1 MIRARLSAWQSWAGR
16 IRGRLTGLALLAA
29 LPIFAMAGMIAWQA
43 FEAIARSAQERA
55 ALLDGQA
62 LAHYQ
67 AAVDA
72 VAADLVKA
80 APSVID
86 HSCNPGL
93 TQRDYGLL
101 AIDVD
106 GRVVCRGGALPA
118 LPPPPYAWFE
128 HVRGGAQVVTQP
140 FGPPGWTVVAV
151 PTSNGGAIAA
161 MLPSSWTVTQVLS
174 DDLPQAG
181 DAVWLFDSNG
191 ATLASRG
198 DAAVALPL
206 PGTMDT
212 LLAGGQ
218 LALRAEAGSGARYA
232 YAATLLPGG
241 WRLVVATSAER
252 EHAAALNELLLR
264 VAELAALL
272 VAGVAAVVIGADVA
286 FGQPLRRL
294 SAAVRRWQG
303 GGSFDPGDLAGAP
316 DEVLQLAAS
325 FQESTDSLRQK
336 ELELSRAHEKQN
348 LLVMEVH
355 HRVKNNLQVIASLLN
370 LQGSR
375 IRVPE
380 AQAEFQAARDRV
392 RALATL
398 HRHLYADGELH
409 TINMRSFL
417 EELCGQ
423 LFQALGETLDQTGA
437 EGNARIQLVIEAP
450 ELRMSSDQAVPLAL
464 IVTEAV
470 TNSVRYAFPGG
481 RTGRIEV
488 RLTEHDGVLDLDIRD
503 DGVGIEA
510 GRQPEPGAR
519 DGIGLQLIRGFSRQ
533 LGAKLSVEGGQGTR
547 YAVRLTGMHAGA
559 AGLDGAAAQQET
571 VA

>member
-1 MIRARLSAWQSWAGR
+1 
-16 IRGRLTGLALLAA
+16 
-29 LPIFAMAGMIAWQA
+29 MAGMIAWQA
-43 FEAIARSAQERA
+43 FQAVARGAQERA

-72 VAADLVKA
+72 VAADLVRA
-80 APSVID
+80 APSVINQP
-86 HSCNPGL
+86 CGPGL
-93 TQRDYGLL
+93 TPHGYGLL
-101 AIDVD
+101 AIDID
-106 GRVVCRGGALPA
+106 GRLICRGGALPA
-118 LPPPPYAWFE
+118 LPPPPYSWFE
-128 HVRGGAQVVTQP
+128 HIRGGVQLVTQP

-151 PTSNGGAIAA
+151 PASNGGAVAA
-161 MLPSSWTVTQVLS
+161 MLPSSWTVTKVLS

-181 DAVWLFDSNG
+181 DAVWLLSAEG
-191 ATLASRG
+191 VALASRG
-198 DAAVALPL
+198 DAAVALPTA
-206 PGTMDT
+206 GTMDA
-212 LLAGGQ
+212 LLLGGQ
-218 LALRAEAGSGARYA
+218 LALRAEAASGARYA

-272 VAGVAAVVIGADVA
+272 VAGLAAVVIGADVA

-303 GGSFDPGDLAGAP
+303 GGAFDPGDLAGAP
-316 DEVLQLAAS
+316 DEVLQLATS
-325 FQESTDSLRQK
+325 FRDSTNSLRQK
-336 ELELSRAHEKQN
+336 EVELSTAREKQN

-423 LFQALGETLDQTGA
+423 LFQALGETLGDA
-437 EGNARIQLVIEAP
+437 EGGGDGRIELVIEAP

-503 DGVGIEA
+503 DGIGIEA
-510 GRQPEPGAR
+510 GRQPEPGGR

-547 YAVRLTGMHAGA
+547 YAVRLTGMHAAA
-559 AGLDGAAAQQET
+559 AGLDDATARQEI